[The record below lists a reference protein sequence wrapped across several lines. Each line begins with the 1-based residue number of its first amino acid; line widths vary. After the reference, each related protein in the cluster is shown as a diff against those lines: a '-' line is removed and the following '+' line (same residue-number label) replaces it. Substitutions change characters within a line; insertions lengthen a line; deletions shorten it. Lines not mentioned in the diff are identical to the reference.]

1 MKIKQRRQRI
11 FNVLKATLSDNG
23 ANVHID
29 PTSGAPKTVTVAG
42 LPGRE
47 HTIKVKLTW
56 DDNGDPHYRG
66 HFMDVKGKKSQA
78 IVSLYN
84 QFDAAQFIVA
94 MNLLG
99 NLSAKSKDH

>member
-1 MKIKQRRQRI
+1 VKAKQRRQRI
-11 FNVLKATLSDNG
+11 FNVLKATLSDKR

-42 LPGRE
+42 LPDRE
-47 HTIKVKLTW
+47 HTIKVRLTW
-56 DDNGDPHYRG
+56 EDDGEPHYRG
-66 HFMDVKGKKSQA
+66 YFMDVKGKKSQA

-99 NLSAKSKDH
+99 DLSAKSKDH